1 MSTPLTDEEKAERY
15 ERQKQELERRAKT
28 RNSRLFLFFGSV
40 FEIIE
45 TLAVILLLFIFFSLL
60 IFKVFH
66 LPESVARTVF
76 QFSTIVS
83 FIGGLFLGFMI
94 YKTCARLV
102 IEKFNLTDK
111 LSNEVLGHYAK
122 RDKKAEE
129 EVLKK

>member
-1 MSTPLTDEEKAERY
+1 MDMTGEEKAERL
-15 ERQKQELERRAKT
+15 ERQKKELELRAKK
-28 RNSRLFLFFGSV
+28 RNSRLFLFCGSI

-45 TLAVILLLFIFFSLL
+45 TLAVIVLLFLFFSFL
-60 IFKVFH
+60 IFRVFQ
-66 LPESVARTVF
+66 LPEATARTIF

-94 YKTCARLV
+94 YKSCANFV

-111 LSNEVLGHYAK
+111 LSNEILGHYSK
-122 RDKKAEE
+122 RYRKAQE